1 MPPALIITG
10 MHRSG
15 TSLMASFIKALGV
28 NIGERL
34 YPADSFNVKGY
45 FEDLDFVEFQ
55 RSVLQKSCR
64 EEAGWPDWGWT
75 ESEYLDRDNFKNYVP
90 TARELIAAR
99 ERTSNIWGWK
109 DPRTTLML
117 DFWAELLPDARYL
130 FVYRLPWDVAD
141 SILRLNAPV
150 FTAHPDYPLRIWAFY
165 NRHLLDFYI
174 KYPQRC
180 ILLNINTFLHSPKSA
195 IELLE
200 KKLGLEVTH
209 HAEFSEI
216 YEQNLFKS
224 LDWQHPLVQ
233 LLRQLSPQYFS
244 LLAELDRVADM
255 PSNFS
260 DSLVA
265 ESEESEK
272 TPYKEI
278 WPLSLHS
285 KVIESQI
292 QIQYLLSQNHQ
303 QRLELQAEID
313 KLQQELENIKLSKL
327 WKLKQNLDQLIFK
340 LGKIGNKNEQPSQ

>member
-1 MPPALIITG
+1 MPPALIVTG

-34 YPADSFNVKGY
+34 FPADNFNVKGY
-45 FEDLDFVEFQ
+45 FEDLDILEFQ
-55 RSVLQKSCR
+55 RLVLQKSCR
-64 EEAGWPDWGWT
+64 TEEAGWPDWGWT
-75 ESEYLDRDNFKNYVP
+75 ESEYLDRDNFKNHMQ

-195 IELLE
+195 IKLLE
-200 KKLGLEVTH
+200 KKLGLEIAH
-209 HAEFSEI
+209 NSAEFSEI
-216 YEQNLFKS
+216 YEQSLFKS

-265 ESEESEK
+265 ESEK

-313 KLQQELENIKLSKL
+313 KLQQELENIKSSKF
-327 WKLKQNLDQLIFK
+327 WKLKPKLYKMKKLI
-340 LGKIGNKNEQPSQ
+340 LGNKNELQGK